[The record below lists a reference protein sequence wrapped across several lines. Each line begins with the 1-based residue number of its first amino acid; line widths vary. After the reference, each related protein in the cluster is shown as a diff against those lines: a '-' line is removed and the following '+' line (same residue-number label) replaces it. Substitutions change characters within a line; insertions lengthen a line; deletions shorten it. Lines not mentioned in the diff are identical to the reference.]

1 MDNGENLIYSMVVN
15 RWHDN
20 VALMFNEESRLDPTK
35 DDIDFVEGFVSS
47 YPSMFIVLKQNQILD
62 FFNTI
67 KNYENKI
74 KLKEHIRDYTI
85 NRANPN
91 FWEHFD

>member
-1 MDNGENLIYSMVVN
+1 
-15 RWHDN
+15 
-20 VALMFNEESRLDPTK
+20 
-35 DDIDFVEGFVSS
+35 
-47 YPSMFIVLKQNQILD
+47 MFIVLKQNQILD

-74 KLKEHIRDYTI
+74 KLKEYIRDYTI

-91 FWEHFD
+91 FWEHFDWFDNEFKKSNPLEYGLFDLNRYYSATINGDN